1 MMSRI
6 LMTLYNT
13 MSVVYVCTWAVLFI
27 SVTTIEYSYLL
38 YKYLKQKYA
47 RFRRR
52 FRNRN

>member
-13 MSVVYVCTWAVLFI
+13 MCVVYVCTWAALFA
-27 SVTTIEYSYLL
+27 SATIIQFSYDG
-38 YKYLKQKYA
+38 YKLLKQKYA

-52 FRNRN
+52 FRNRT